1 MGSRSNIHPSSGFDG
16 SSSDDD
22 ILLLPETMFRM
33 NCVPETALSPISRTR
48 DDDVKTEFYGVL
60 DTLPQVTT
68 RSHVMMPDN
77 LGSLAELVKDETTT
91 NASATVTYAVTSSSA
106 VTATNS
112 AANASSD
119 MQQMVN
125 PQSLQQQ
132 QLLER
137 MRKRMGV
144 DGNAFNPMNSRHEQ
158 QIHQQFRKQQQ
169 QIAALSNM
177 QQQQQQPGYNQFRQ
191 LMTTTLQNQIA
202 QQKQIMVDFVK
213 RIVNVNLK
221 AVASRGCPVLMPSL
235 HAER

>member
-16 SSSDDD
+16 SSLDDD
-22 ILLLPETMFRM
+22 ILFFRRQSTKRSVQRVQLIKMFL
-33 NCVPETALSPISRTR
+33 N
-48 DDDVKTEFYGVL
+48 
-60 DTLPQVTT
+60 TT
-68 RSHVMMPDN
+68 GYSN

-106 VTATNS
+106 TNS

-125 PQSLQQQ
+125 PQSLQQQQ

-191 LMTTTLQNQIA
+191 LMTTTLQNQIV
-202 QQKQIMVDFVK
+202 QRKQLMVDFVK
-213 RIVNVNLK
+213 RIVNVKLK

-235 HAER
+235 HAERSWFDPETKF